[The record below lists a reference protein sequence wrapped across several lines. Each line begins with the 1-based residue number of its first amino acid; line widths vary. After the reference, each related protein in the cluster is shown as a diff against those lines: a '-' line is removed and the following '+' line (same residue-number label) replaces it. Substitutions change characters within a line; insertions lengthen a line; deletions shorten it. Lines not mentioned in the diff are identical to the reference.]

1 MEEDKENSAN
11 ATVSAARKRKASAV
25 PDSVLSFVNIKR
37 WCEIQDKDD
46 QHERE
51 YMADDELDSG
61 DEDARKF
68 AESIKKKRALKE
80 FNDLVKKIKSTKI
93 WVEDSM
99 LLKSLF

>member
-1 MEEDKENSAN
+1 MQEDKENSSD
-11 ATVSAARKRKASAV
+11 ATTSAARKRKASVV

-37 WCEIQDKDD
+37 WCEVQDKDD

-51 YMADDELDSG
+51 YMADDEQDSG

-68 AESIKKKRALKE
+68 AEGIKKKRALKE

-93 WVEDSM
+93 
-99 LLKSLF
+99 